1 MLEDGAYRRLLDI
14 YYAREAPLPKDPRE
28 VCRLARAVT
37 KQERDATQRVL
48 REFFIEQEDGW
59 HQRRCDEEI
68 ERYRHSEPER
78 EARKAN
84 EAARNRRHREERAAL
99 FEALRAVGQ
108 HPDWNAPIGEVR
120 ALHKRYCTG
129 PATPPATPPE
139 TLQVPLQATA
149 SATPATATHSHFPLP
164 TSQYPIDTSPQAS
177 HVSASPSRARACEAP
192 KPIGDH
198 GPFERLKAAYPPGIY
213 PQSDWLLAER
223 EAERRAEE
231 GETWEALIAGAER
244 YAHQCEALGRLRTQ
258 FVTKP
263 SRFFGA
269 ELRHYREA
277 WPLPSESTTPQPKR
291 RKPSPTTAELEAAAA
306 QERAHAAG

>member
-1 MLEDGAYRRLLDI
+1 MVVIDWLEGAAINNYEHHLGDYMRDAGHLSFIEDAAYRRLIDA
-14 YYAREAPLPKDPRE
+14 YYIHEKPLPADVGACQK
-28 VCRLARAVT
+28 LARCTSGAERKAVAYVLSAFF
-37 KQERDATQRVL
+37 EL
-48 REFFIEQEDGW
+48 REDGH
-59 HQRRCDEEI
+59 HQKRCDEVI
-68 ERYRHSEPER
+68 AAFSAKQKKARDSANARWRDKRSQYERNANAMRTHSE
-78 EARKAN
+78 
-84 EAARNRRHREERAAL
+84 RNTNAMRSSMRTQCEGNAL
-99 FEALRAVGQ
+99 Q
-108 HPDWNAPIGEVR
+108 SPIPNPQSG
-120 ALHKRYCTG
+120 
-129 PATPPATPPE
+129 
-139 TLQVPLQATA
+139 
-149 SATPATATHSHFPLP
+149 
-164 TSQYPIDTSPQAS
+164 IDTSSQAS
-177 HVSASPSRARACEAP
+177 HAVASPSRARVCEAP
-192 KPIGDH
+192 EPIGNRDP

-223 EAERRAEE
+223 EADRRAEE

-244 YAHQCEALGRLRTQ
+244 YALHCEALGRLRTQ